1 MNRSFMITFAPFNS
15 LNIYEYDNIRNRI
28 LL

>member
-15 LNIYEYDNIRNRI
+15 LKDYEYNNIRNRI

>member
-1 MNRSFMITFAPFNS
+1 MNRSFIITFAPFNS
-15 LNIYEYDNIRNRI
+15 LKTYEFNNIRNLI